1 LVSFSVLLSKSTGTL
16 EGRIA
21 RCQKRDG
28 ERLIH
33 GEMGP
38 WKLLCRLKLL
48 IFWNEGSIFFIL
60 IIHPSYVP
68 DAESG
73 CRSEGDAGPCLS
85 GLTS

>member
-1 LVSFSVLLSKSTGTL
+1 M
-16 EGRIA
+16 
-21 RCQKRDG
+21 RDG

-38 WKLLCRLKLL
+38 WKLLCRLKLSASL
-48 IFWNEGSIFFIL
+48 NEGSIL
-60 IIHPSYVP
+60 YPYHSLSYVP

-73 CRSEGDAGPCLS
+73 CRSEQMQVPAFS